1 MDNWG
6 ILLPILL
13 SDVLNPVL
21 FTFMVYAAGSKRPVI
36 VSSAMLLGHT
46 AAYMTSGVILAYSIE
61 KLSARLA
68 NPQSIDFVIE
78 FIIACALLWLVM
90 RTRTDKGKRPDE
102 NTPEFTL
109 WKAFA
114 FGAVIN
120 IIGIPFAVPYFAAID
135 QLLKSDLDT
144 MGVVT
149 GLAIYNAAY
158 ALPFLLIPLLTAI
171 MGDRSKPILARVNG
185 FMEKAGDIIMPLL
198 LLAIGLALLLDSVWF
213 FVHGESF
220 F

>member
-21 FTFMVYAAGSKRPVI
+21 FTFMVYAAGSKRPVS

-46 AAYMTSGVILAYSIE
+46 AAYMACGVILAYSIE

-68 NPQSIDFVIE
+68 NPQTVDFVIE
-78 FIIACALLWLVM
+78 LVIACALLWLVL
-90 RTRTDKGKRPDE
+90 RTRKDKGKRPDE

-213 FVHGESF
+213 FARGESF

>member
-21 FTFMVYAAGSKRPVI
+21 FTFMVYAAGSKRPVFI
-36 VSSAMLLGHT
+36 SSAMLLGHT
-46 AAYMTSGVILAYSIE
+46 AAYMTSGVVLAYSIE
-61 KLSARLA
+61 QLSTRLA
-68 NPQSIDFVIE
+68 NPQTIDFVIE
-78 FIIACALLWLVM
+78 FVIACGLLWLVL
-90 RTRTDKGKRPDE
+90 RSRKDKGKRPDE
-102 NTPEFTL
+102 STPEFTI
-109 WKAFA
+109 WKAFT
-114 FGAVIN
+114 FGALIN
-120 IIGIPFAVPYFAAID
+120 LIGIPFALPYFAAID
-135 QLLKSDLDT
+135 QFLKSGLDT

-198 LLAIGLALLLDSVWF
+198 LLAIGLALLVDSVWF
-213 FVHGESF
+213 FVRGESF

>member
-21 FTFMVYAAGSKRPVI
+21 FTFMVCAAGSKRPVFI
-36 VSSAMLLGHT
+36 SSAMLLGHT
-46 AAYMTSGVILAYSIE
+46 AAYMTCGVILAYSIE
-61 KLSARLA
+61 KLSARLS
-68 NPQSIDFVIE
+68 NPQTIDFVIE
-78 FIIACALLWLVM
+78 LIIACALLWLVL
-90 RTRTDKGKRPDE
+90 RTRKDKGKRPDE

-213 FVHGESF
+213 FARGESF

>member
-21 FTFMVYAAGSKRPVI
+21 FTFMVYAAGSKRPVFI
-36 VSSAMLLGHT
+36 SSAMLLGHT
-46 AAYMTSGVILAYSIE
+46 VAYMTCGVILAYSID

-68 NPQSIDFVIE
+68 NPQTIDFVIE
-78 FIIACALLWLVM
+78 FVIACALLWLVL
-90 RTRTDKGKRPDE
+90 RSRKDKGKRPDE
-102 NTPEFTL
+102 NTPEFTP

-114 FGAVIN
+114 FGAVVN
-120 IIGIPFAVPYFAAID
+120 LIGIPFALPYFAAID
-135 QLLKSDLDT
+135 QLLKSGLDT
-144 MGVVT
+144 MGVAT
-149 GLAIYNAAY
+149 GLAVYNVAY
-158 ALPFLLIPLLTAI
+158 ALPFLLIPLLTAV

-185 FMEKAGDIIMPLL
+185 LMEKASDIIMPLL
-198 LLAIGLALLLDSVWF
+198 LLAIGLALLLDSLWF
-213 FVHGESF
+213 FARGESF

>member
-6 ILLPILL
+6 VLLPILL

-21 FTFMVYAAGSKRPVI
+21 FTFMVYAAGSKRPVFI
-36 VSSAMLLGHT
+36 SSAMLLGHT
-46 AAYMTSGVILAYSIE
+46 AAYMTSGVVLAYSIE
-61 KLSARLA
+61 QLSTRLA
-68 NPQSIDFVIE
+68 NPQTIDFVIE
-78 FIIACALLWLVM
+78 FVIACGLLWLVLHS
-90 RTRTDKGKRPDE
+90 RKDKGKRPDE
-102 NTPEFTL
+102 STPEFTI

-120 IIGIPFAVPYFAAID
+120 IIGIPFALPYFAAID
-135 QLLKSDLDT
+135 QLLKSGLDT

-185 FMEKAGDIIMPLL
+185 FMEKASDIIMPLL

-213 FVHGESF
+213 FVRGVSF

>member
-6 ILLPILL
+6 ILFPILL

-21 FTFMVYAAGSKRPVI
+21 FTFMVYAAGSKRPVS

-46 AAYMTSGVILAYSIE
+46 AAYLTCGVILAYSIE
-61 KLSARLA
+61 KLSTRLA
-68 NPQSIDFVIE
+68 NPQTVD
-78 FIIACALLWLVM
+78 FIIELIIGFALLWLVL
-90 RTRTDKGKRPDE
+90 RTRKDKGKRPDE
-102 NTPEFTL
+102 NTPEFTV

-120 IIGIPFAVPYFAAID
+120 IIGIPFALPYFAAID

-144 MGVVT
+144 LGVLI
-149 GLAIYNAAY
+149 GLVLYNAAY
-158 ALPFLLIPLLTAI
+158 ALPFLLIPVLTAI

-198 LLAIGLALLLDSVWF
+198 LLAIGLALLLDSMWF
-213 FVHGESF
+213 FVRGESF

>member
-21 FTFMVYAAGSKRPVI
+21 FTFMVYAAGSKRPVF

-46 AAYMTSGVILAYSIE
+46 AAYMTCGVILAYSIE
-61 KLSARLA
+61 KISVRLA
-68 NPQSIDFVIE
+68 NPETIDFAIE
-78 FIIACALLWLVM
+78 FVIACALLWLVL
-90 RTRTDKGKRPDE
+90 RTRKDKGKRPDE

-109 WKAFA
+109 WKAFT

-135 QLLKSDLDT
+135 QLLKSGLDT
-144 MGVVT
+144 MGMVT
-149 GLAIYNAAY
+149 GLALYNAAY

-213 FVHGESF
+213 FARGESF